1 MKINYRV
8 PFAKCFFSINKH
20 TVQRSF
26 LHKNSIEQNYEGYL
40 MKILVALVVDRW
52 LF

>member
-20 TVQRSF
+20 TVQGSF
-26 LHKNSIEQNYEGYL
+26 LHKNSIEKKYDGYS
-40 MKILVALVVDRW
+40 MKILVFLIVDR
-52 LF
+52 